1 MPLKGPEEMRREQR
15 MIFVRVLVWAGLIG
29 WAGYKMGWWGSR
41 PDGVWELTRPG
52 DVAPAQGKA
61 ATAGVPDIEAAWTV
75 LDGVARRAAACPAH
89 GTVSVTLGSGGLLSA
104 TLSGGGSVDCVAR
117 LAWGAPWPAT
127 GAELVLER
135 SIE

>member
-1 MPLKGPEEMRREQR
+1 MPLKEPEELRREQR

-41 PDGVWELTRPG
+41 PDGVWELVRP
-52 DVAPAQGKA
+52 DEVTPPVAAIAP
-61 ATAGVPDIEAAWTV
+61 GVPDIEAAWTL
-75 LDGVARRAAACPAH
+75 LDGVARRAGACPAH
-89 GTVSVTLGSGGLLSA
+89 GTVSVTLGAGGLTSA
-104 TLSGGGSVDCVAR
+104 TLAGGGSVDCVAR
-117 LAWGAPWPAT
+117 LVWGAAWPAT